1 MIVKRNPYTHV
12 PGSCVNEP
20 EPEVVDQLEL
30 QSIAYDDGWDDAVD
44 KLIAFVVERADIYKQ
59 MGRREAHKTLMD
71 TAQSIR
77 EQAVE

>member
-20 EPEVVDQLEL
+20 EP
-30 QSIAYDDGWDDAVD
+30 DDGWDDAVD